1 MVSNEKPNTDTQ
13 GGSNMKTISP
23 NLLPKDATQLDQVD
37 QYFEC
42 ISECAINDQTCSTDC
57 KDEAFLDVPSY

>member
-1 MVSNEKPNTDTQ
+1 MVSSEKLNTDTQ
-13 GGSNMKTISP
+13 GGTNMKTVSTT
-23 NLLPKDATQLDQVD
+23 LLPKDATQLDEID

-42 ISECAINDQTCSTDC
+42 LSECAINDQTCSNDC

>member
-1 MVSNEKPNTDTQ
+1 MVSSEKLNTDTQ
-13 GGSNMKTISP
+13 GGTNMKTISTT
-23 NLLPKDATQLDQVD
+23 LLPKDATQLDEID

-42 ISECAINDQTCSTDC
+42 LSECAINDQTCFSDC